1 MPAIPDLHALTPALT
16 APLTPAL
23 IPALTP
29 RQAAAL
35 IPDGATVASA
45 GFVGMGHAEAVT
57 RAIEARF
64 LATGQPRNL
73 TLLYAA
79 GQGDRAL
86 RGVNHFG
93 HAGLLQRVIG
103 GHWISAPRL
112 GQLVL
117 QDAIEAWNLP
127 QGVIAH
133 LYRAIA
139 GGKPGVVTKIGL
151 HTFVDP
157 LHDGG
162 RLTPRTARSA
172 IEPRVQRVTLGGELQ
187 LFYPS
192 LPIHVALLRATSADT
207 LGNLSTEEE
216 PFHHDLLAIAQAA
229 HNSGGMVIAQI
240 KRIVPAG
247 TLDPNRVRVPGI
259 LVDHLVMADD
269 PQDHWMTFGADF
281 DPRFTSA
288 PASRPLVDEAAV
300 AVAVVAATTPP
311 LDARSIIL
319 RRAALE
325 LHKLT
330 AAAATAGLRRPV
342 VNLGVGMP
350 AGLGAVAQQEGIGG
364 FVLTVES
371 GPIGGTPA
379 DGPCFGAAAWPEAV
393 IDHAAMFD
401 FYDGGGLDIA
411 FLGLAEFD
419 PQGDVNVS
427 RFGSKVSGVGGFI
440 NISQTARRVVF
451 MGTLTN
457 DGLQVASRAGQLRIV
472 QEGRTKKLVPKVGH
486 LSFCG
491 AYVAGLGRELL
502 YLTERAVFRLID
514 GQLTLTEIAPGLDL
528 QRDVLDALGAPVLVA
543 ADLQLMDARIFR
555 DGLMLG

>member
-1 MPAIPDLHALTPALT
+1 MADPHVLSPTLTPA
-16 APLTPAL
+16 
-23 IPALTP
+23 
-29 RQAAAL
+29 QAAAL
-35 IPDGATVASA
+35 IPDGATVATA
-45 GFVGMGHAEAVT
+45 GFVGVGHAEAVT

-64 LATGQPRNL
+64 LATGRPRNL

-112 GQLVL
+112 GELVQ
-117 QDAIEAWNLP
+117 QDKIEAWNLP

-157 LHDGG
+157 LQDGG

-172 IEPRVQRVTLGGELQ
+172 IEPRVQRVTLGGEVH

-192 LPIHVALLRATSADT
+192 LPIHVALIRATTADA
-207 LGNLSTEEE
+207 LGNLQTEEE

-229 HNSGGMVIAQI
+229 RNSAGLVIAQV

-259 LVDHLVMADD
+259 LVDHLVIADD

-281 DPRFTSA
+281 DACFTSP
-288 PASRPLVDEAAV
+288 PARRPVAGHVPTATVTAAQ
-300 AVAVVAATTPP
+300 P
-311 LDARSIIL
+311 LDARTIIQ

-325 LHKLT
+325 LHRLT
-330 AAAATAGLRRPV
+330 ADAATAGQRRRLV

-379 DGPCFGAAAWPEAV
+379 DGPSFGAAAWPEAV

-419 PQGDVNVS
+419 PRGDVNVS

-440 NISQTARRVVF
+440 NISQSARRIVF

-457 DGLQVASRAGQLRIV
+457 DGLQVASGGGRLRIV
-472 QEGRTKKLVPKVGH
+472 QEGRTKKLVPQVGH

-491 AYVAGLGRELL
+491 AYVAGLGREIL
-502 YLTERAVFRLID
+502 YLTERAVFRFID
-514 GQLTLTEIAPGLDL
+514 GRLTLTEIAPGLDL
-528 QRDVLDALGAPVLVA
+528 QRDVLDALGAPVVVA
-543 ADLQLMDARIFR
+543 ADLALMDARIFR

>member
-1 MPAIPDLHALTPALT
+1 MADPHVLSPTLTPA
-16 APLTPAL
+16 
-23 IPALTP
+23 
-29 RQAAAL
+29 QAAAL
-35 IPDGATVASA
+35 IPDGATVATA
-45 GFVGMGHAEAVT
+45 GFVGVGHAEAVT

-64 LATGQPRNL
+64 LATGRPRNL

-112 GQLVL
+112 GELVQ
-117 QDAIEAWNLP
+117 QDKIEAWNLP

-157 LHDGG
+157 LQDGG

-172 IEPRVQRVTLGGELQ
+172 IEPRVQRVTLGGEVH

-192 LPIHVALLRATSADT
+192 LPIHVALIRATTADA
-207 LGNLSTEEE
+207 LGNLQTEEE

-229 HNSGGMVIAQI
+229 HNSAGLVIAQV

-259 LVDHLVMADD
+259 LVDHLVIADD

-281 DPRFTSA
+281 DACFTSP
-288 PASRPLVDEAAV
+288 PARRPVAGHVPTATVTAAQ
-300 AVAVVAATTPP
+300 P
-311 LDARSIIL
+311 LDARTIIQ

-325 LHKLT
+325 LHRLT
-330 AAAATAGLRRPV
+330 ADAATAGQRRRLV

-379 DGPCFGAAAWPEAV
+379 DGPSFGAAAWPEAV

-419 PQGDVNVS
+419 PRGDVNVS

-440 NISQTARRVVF
+440 NISQSARRIVF

-457 DGLQVASRAGQLRIV
+457 DGLQVASGGGRLRIV
-472 QEGRTKKLVPKVGH
+472 QEGRTKKLVPQVGH

-491 AYVAGLGRELL
+491 AYVAGLGREIL
-502 YLTERAVFRLID
+502 YLTERAVFRFID
-514 GQLTLTEIAPGLDL
+514 GRLTLTEIAPGLDL
-528 QRDVLDALGAPVLVA
+528 QRDVLDALGAPVVVA
-543 ADLQLMDARIFR
+543 ADLALMDARIFR